1 MGPRVTRV
9 SVPSHMETLGQED
22 KIISIYGSG
31 KEITVAESQEILR
44 QNGLF
49 VETTEVLEENKTA
62 KI

>member
-1 MGPRVTRV
+1 
-9 SVPSHMETLGQED
+9 METLGQED

-49 VETTEVLEENKTA
+49 LETTEGLEENKTA